1 MDGEEETSW
10 LSIVI
15 DRVDKLALSIGGY
28 EDEAPG
34 KQNQASARDCCF
46 FLLCC
51 LSWNTSCFDWYS
63 CM

>member
-15 DRVDKLALSIGGY
+15 DRVDKLALTIGGY

-34 KQNQASARDCCF
+34 KRNSI
-46 FLLCC
+46 
-51 LSWNTSCFDWYS
+51 SEH
-63 CM
+63 